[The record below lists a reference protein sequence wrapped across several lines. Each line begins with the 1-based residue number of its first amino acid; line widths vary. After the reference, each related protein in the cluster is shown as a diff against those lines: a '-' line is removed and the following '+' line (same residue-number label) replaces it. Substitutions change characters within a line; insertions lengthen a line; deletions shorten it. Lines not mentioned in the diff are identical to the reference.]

1 MRNYQTL
8 TLIGSALSMIIAVG
22 FYLFATGLS
31 SMTESF
37 NESGFVESDTL
48 AQSRSTMAYVYVSVP
63 LVIILEIV
71 ALVLVFVAT
80 KRQQVKIIGVL
91 LIITSVVVLI
101 ATSWYGIL
109 PFALLLP
116 AGIIAVRYKQK
127 ESEDSTVYHANGSP
141 VKMMHHR

>member
-71 ALVLVFVAT
+71 ALVLVFVSYQASAGKNHRGITNYYFSCSIDCYKLVWDITICIIIAGRDNCGKIQT
-80 KRQQVKIIGVL
+80 KRK
-91 LIITSVVVLI
+91 
-101 ATSWYGIL
+101 
-109 PFALLLP
+109 
-116 AGIIAVRYKQK
+116 R
-127 ESEDSTVYHANGSP
+127 
-141 VKMMHHR
+141 R